1 MASFRAWICATRS
14 PPTCAVLRHEKGLSQ
29 DDLAYGAEISRCYLA
44 QIEKG
49 SYYASLKI
57 IGRLVDALE
66 RDTPRVLPRVMGH
79 PALKEPSRVLCW
91 AAPIGEAAL
100 VRPLP
105 GPIALADALVF
116 SIACSVYKLRVVLR
130 QERTWRAFSCATP
143 LLPLR
148 TRHPSRR
155 RDQAQPAA
163 RVLWP

>member
-66 RDTPRVLPRVMGH
+66 RDTPRVLRRVMGY

-91 AAPIGEAAL
+91 AAPIGEGGVGKSPAKPDRAG
-100 VRPLP
+100 VMRW
-105 GPIALADALVF
+105 F
-116 SIACSVYKLRVVLR
+116 SASPVASTNY
-130 QERTWRAFSCATP
+130 A
-143 LLPLR
+143 
-148 TRHPSRR
+148 
-155 RDQAQPAA
+155 
-163 RVLWP
+163 

>member
-1 MASFRAWICATRS
+1 MDLRDTFATNR
-14 PPTCAVLRHEKGLSQ
+14 AVLRHEKGLSQ

-66 RDTPRVLPRVMGH
+66 RDTPRVLRRVMGY
-79 PALKEPSRVLCW
+79 PALEEPSRVLCG
-91 AAPIGEAAL
+91 AARIGEAAL

-130 QERTWRAFSCATP
+130 QERSWRAFSCATAQ
-143 LLPLR
+143 PLR
-148 TRHPSRR
+148 TRHQSRR
-155 RDQAQPAA
+155 QASHRAMLA
-163 RVLWP
+163 RWP